1 MMDQKITRERVSILT
16 IAITIAAFFS
26 ILSAIF
32 AVFTAYQAYQIN
44 SDLERRIEAVSQR
57 SNRN

>member
-1 MMDQKITRERVSILT
+1 MDKEITSARVSILT

-26 ILSAIF
+26 VLSAIF
-32 AVFTAYQAYQIN
+32 AVFTAFQTYQIN
-44 SDLERRIEAVSQR
+44 SDLERRIDAVSQR